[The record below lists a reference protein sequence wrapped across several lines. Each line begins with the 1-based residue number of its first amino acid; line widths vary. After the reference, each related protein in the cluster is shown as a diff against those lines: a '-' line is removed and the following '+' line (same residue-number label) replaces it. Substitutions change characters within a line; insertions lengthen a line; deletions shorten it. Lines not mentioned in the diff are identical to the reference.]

1 MIRDFAARV
10 ARELDAQAETI
21 RTQILGGSPQDFA
34 QYRHAAGQLRG
45 LEIALQTL
53 TDLAKKA
60 EDDE

>member
-1 MIRDFAARV
+1 MIRSFAAHV
-10 ARELDAQAETI
+10 AREIEARAETI
-21 RTQILGGSPQDFA
+21 RSQILGGNPQDFA

-60 EDDE
+60 EDNE